1 MRRSVLLILTT
12 GFEEIEAVVPTDLMR
27 RAGIA
32 VTIASREATL
42 YVRGRSELMLQADV
56 LLDAAIKEGVNYD
69 GLLLPGGPGT
79 ENLRQDTRVQQLVRQ
94 QAATDRLVAAICA
107 APLVLKDLG
116 LLYGRR
122 YTSHFSTAEALPERV
137 TDSDVVLDGNLL
149 TASGPGAAIAFGLA
163 IIKELLD
170 SSSCE
175 KVAAAIDYPVAGAGS
190 PQDLIKQD
198 P

>member
-12 GFEEIEAVVPTDLMR
+12 GFEEIEAVVPIDLLR

-32 VTIASREATL
+32 VIIASREKILT
-42 YVRGRSELMLQADV
+42 VRGHSELMLQADV
-56 LLDAAIKEGVNYD
+56 LLDAVVKEAVNYD
-69 GLLLPGGPGT
+69 GLVLPGGPGT
-79 ENLRQDTRVQQLVRQ
+79 KDLRQDTRVQQLVRQ
-94 QAATDRLVAAICA
+94 QAVTGRLVAAICA

-137 TDSDVVLDGNLL
+137 TDSAVVLDGKLL

-163 IIKELLD
+163 IITELLD
-170 SSSCE
+170 HPACE
-175 KVAAAIDYPVAGAGS
+175 KVAAAIDYPIAGS
-190 PQDLIKQD
+190 TKDPTKQD
-198 P
+198 Q